1 MLAHKKANLNLC
13 NINNNNKRIM
23 KIIINILFITSL
35 LIGGYINILYA
46 NELTNTIYF
55 GLEFNPANN
64 NEARI
69 YDYILASI
77 NLFGGL
83 LFARAVMLILSGLK
97 HYKTL

>member
-1 MLAHKKANLNLC
+1 MKK
-13 NINNNNKRIM
+13 
-23 KIIINILFITSL
+23 IINILFITSF
-35 LIGGYINILYA
+35 LIGGYINVCYT

-83 LFARAVMLILSGLK
+83 LFVIAIMLITSGLK
-97 HYKTL
+97 HHKTL

>member
-1 MLAHKKANLNLC
+1 MKK
-13 NINNNNKRIM
+13 
-23 KIIINILFITSL
+23 IINILFITSF
-35 LIGGYINILYA
+35 LIGGYFNMLYA
-46 NELTNTIYF
+46 TKLTNTIYF

-83 LFARAVMLILSGLK
+83 LFVIAVMLILSGLK
-97 HYKTL
+97 HYKIL

>member
-1 MLAHKKANLNLC
+1 M
-13 NINNNNKRIM
+13 
-23 KIIINILFITSL
+23 
-35 LIGGYINILYA
+35 LYA

-77 NLFGGL
+77 NLLGGL
-83 LFARAVMLILSGLK
+83 LFVIAIMLILSGLK
-97 HYKTL
+97 HHKTL

>member
-1 MLAHKKANLNLC
+1 MKK
-13 NINNNNKRIM
+13 
-23 KIIINILFITSL
+23 IINILFITSF
-35 LIGGYINILYA
+35 LIGGYINIYYA

-83 LFARAVMLILSGLK
+83 LFIIAAMLILSGLK

>member
-1 MLAHKKANLNLC
+1 
-13 NINNNNKRIM
+13 M

-77 NLFGGL
+77 KLFGGL
-83 LFARAVMLILSGLK
+83 LLARAVMLILSGLK

>member
-1 MLAHKKANLNLC
+1 M
-13 NINNNNKRIM
+13 
-23 KIIINILFITSL
+23 
-35 LIGGYINILYA
+35 LYA
-46 NELTNTIYF
+46 TKLTNTIYF

-77 NLFGGL
+77 LASINLFGGL
-83 LFARAVMLILSGLK
+83 LFVIAVMLILSGLK